1 MSDPVYATSGDGL
14 AEFVEKKSRFI
25 GTMKHVES
33 EVEAKAFVAE
43 ISAKHRDATHNVYAY
58 VLREQNIMRFSDD
71 GEHSKC

>member
-43 ISAKHRDATHNVYAY
+43 ISA
-58 VLREQNIMRFSDD
+58 
-71 GEHSKC
+71 